1 MYKRQLVIGAA
12 ASGKSAY
19 AESLCLGHDGPRV
32 YLATMEPFG
41 EEGAR
46 RIARHRALRE
56 GKGFSTLERTRE
68 VGAAVPGLPRGCT
81 LLLEDVGNLVANEL
95 FAEGGLSPRDPDAA
109 AREVLGGIERLAQ
122 AAAYTVVVTVDVF
135 ADGMRYD
142 EGTEAWRRA
151 LARVNAGVAAL
162 ADRAV
167 EVVYGIPVWMKGEM
181 CIRDSV
187 RGVWA
192 VDTWARCAGLA
203 VSNPEAIKRVSARL
217 LSGGRVALYSDMPI
231 SGQPPEGVDIASDR
245 ARADIVVS
253 PFAGAN
259 AGASVRAAETTGE
272 VMPAGETGKPAGVRA
287 QAPAPEPLRLVVPC
301 IVAGIGCRRGACA
314 EAIEEAF
321 LLACGQAGISP
332 SAVREAATIDVKA
345 HEDVYKRQVATD
357 SSMVPL

>member
-1 MYKRQLVIGAA
+1 MTVTLVIGAA

-19 AESLCLGHDGPRV
+19 AESLCLGHDGPHV

-56 GKGFSTLERTRE
+56 GKGFSTLERTRD
-68 VGAAVPGLPRGCT
+68 VGAAVSGLPRGCT

-122 AAAYTVVVTVDVF
+122 AAAHTVVVTVDVF

-167 EVVYGIPVWMKGEM
+167 EVVCGIPVWMKGEGPT
-181 CIRDSV
+181 R
-187 RGVWA
+187 
-192 VDTWARCAGLA
+192 
-203 VSNPEAIKRVSARL
+203 
-217 LSGGRVALYSDMPI
+217 
-231 SGQPPEGVDIASDR
+231 
-245 ARADIVVS
+245 
-253 PFAGAN
+253 
-259 AGASVRAAETTGE
+259 
-272 VMPAGETGKPAGVRA
+272 
-287 QAPAPEPLRLVVPC
+287 
-301 IVAGIGCRRGACA
+301 
-314 EAIEEAF
+314 
-321 LLACGQAGISP
+321 
-332 SAVREAATIDVKA
+332 
-345 HEDVYKRQVATD
+345 
-357 SSMVPL
+357 

>member
-1 MYKRQLVIGAA
+1 MAVTLVIGAA

-46 RIARHRALRE
+46 RIARHRSLRE
-56 GKGFSTLERTRE
+56 GKGFSTLERTRD

-142 EGTEAWRRA
+142 EGTEAWTRA

-167 EVVYGIPVWMKGEM
+167 EVVCGIPVWMKGEGPT
-181 CIRDSV
+181 R
-187 RGVWA
+187 
-192 VDTWARCAGLA
+192 
-203 VSNPEAIKRVSARL
+203 
-217 LSGGRVALYSDMPI
+217 
-231 SGQPPEGVDIASDR
+231 
-245 ARADIVVS
+245 
-253 PFAGAN
+253 
-259 AGASVRAAETTGE
+259 
-272 VMPAGETGKPAGVRA
+272 
-287 QAPAPEPLRLVVPC
+287 
-301 IVAGIGCRRGACA
+301 
-314 EAIEEAF
+314 
-321 LLACGQAGISP
+321 
-332 SAVREAATIDVKA
+332 
-345 HEDVYKRQVATD
+345 
-357 SSMVPL
+357 

>member
-1 MYKRQLVIGAA
+1 MTVTFVIGAA

-56 GKGFSTLERTRE
+56 GKGFSTLERTRD
-68 VGAAVPGLPRGCT
+68 VGAAVPGLPCGCT

-151 LARVNAGVAAL
+151 LARVNAGVVAL
-162 ADRAV
+162 AARAV
-167 EVVYGIPVWMKGEM
+167 EVVCGIPVWMKGEGP
-181 CIRDSV
+181 IR
-187 RGVWA
+187 
-192 VDTWARCAGLA
+192 
-203 VSNPEAIKRVSARL
+203 
-217 LSGGRVALYSDMPI
+217 
-231 SGQPPEGVDIASDR
+231 
-245 ARADIVVS
+245 
-253 PFAGAN
+253 
-259 AGASVRAAETTGE
+259 
-272 VMPAGETGKPAGVRA
+272 
-287 QAPAPEPLRLVVPC
+287 
-301 IVAGIGCRRGACA
+301 
-314 EAIEEAF
+314 
-321 LLACGQAGISP
+321 
-332 SAVREAATIDVKA
+332 
-345 HEDVYKRQVATD
+345 
-357 SSMVPL
+357 

>member
-1 MYKRQLVIGAA
+1 MAVTLVIGAA

-32 YLATMEPFG
+32 YLATMKPFG

-68 VGAAVPGLPRGCT
+68 VPGLPRGCT

-122 AAAYTVVVTVDVF
+122 AAAYTVVVSVDVF

-151 LARVNAGVAAL
+151 LARVNAGVAVL

-167 EVVYGIPVWMKGEM
+167 EVVCGIPVWMKGEGPT
-181 CIRDSV
+181 R
-187 RGVWA
+187 
-192 VDTWARCAGLA
+192 
-203 VSNPEAIKRVSARL
+203 
-217 LSGGRVALYSDMPI
+217 
-231 SGQPPEGVDIASDR
+231 
-245 ARADIVVS
+245 
-253 PFAGAN
+253 
-259 AGASVRAAETTGE
+259 
-272 VMPAGETGKPAGVRA
+272 
-287 QAPAPEPLRLVVPC
+287 
-301 IVAGIGCRRGACA
+301 
-314 EAIEEAF
+314 
-321 LLACGQAGISP
+321 
-332 SAVREAATIDVKA
+332 
-345 HEDVYKRQVATD
+345 
-357 SSMVPL
+357 

>member
-1 MYKRQLVIGAA
+1 MTVTLVIGAA

-56 GKGFSTLERTRE
+56 GKGFSTLERTRD

-95 FAEGGLSPRDPDAA
+95 FAEGGLSPRDPAS
-109 AREVLGGIERLAQ
+109 
-122 AAAYTVVVTVDVF
+122 YTVVVTVDVF

-167 EVVYGIPVWMKGEM
+167 EVICGIPVWMKGE
-181 CIRDSV
+181 
-187 RGVWA
+187 GP
-192 VDTWARCAGLA
+192 AR
-203 VSNPEAIKRVSARL
+203 
-217 LSGGRVALYSDMPI
+217 
-231 SGQPPEGVDIASDR
+231 
-245 ARADIVVS
+245 
-253 PFAGAN
+253 
-259 AGASVRAAETTGE
+259 
-272 VMPAGETGKPAGVRA
+272 
-287 QAPAPEPLRLVVPC
+287 
-301 IVAGIGCRRGACA
+301 
-314 EAIEEAF
+314 
-321 LLACGQAGISP
+321 
-332 SAVREAATIDVKA
+332 
-345 HEDVYKRQVATD
+345 
-357 SSMVPL
+357 

>member
-1 MYKRQLVIGAA
+1 MTVTLVIGAA

-56 GKGFSTLERTRE
+56 GKGFSTLERTR
-68 VGAAVPGLPRGCT
+68 
-81 LLLEDVGNLVANEL
+81 DVGNLVANEL

-167 EVVYGIPVWMKGEM
+167 EVVCGIPVWMKGEGPT
-181 CIRDSV
+181 R
-187 RGVWA
+187 
-192 VDTWARCAGLA
+192 
-203 VSNPEAIKRVSARL
+203 
-217 LSGGRVALYSDMPI
+217 
-231 SGQPPEGVDIASDR
+231 
-245 ARADIVVS
+245 
-253 PFAGAN
+253 
-259 AGASVRAAETTGE
+259 
-272 VMPAGETGKPAGVRA
+272 
-287 QAPAPEPLRLVVPC
+287 
-301 IVAGIGCRRGACA
+301 
-314 EAIEEAF
+314 
-321 LLACGQAGISP
+321 
-332 SAVREAATIDVKA
+332 
-345 HEDVYKRQVATD
+345 
-357 SSMVPL
+357 

>member
-1 MYKRQLVIGAA
+1 MTVTFVIGAA

-56 GKGFSTLERTRE
+56 GKGFSTLERTRD
-68 VGAAVPGLPRGCT
+68 VGAAASGLPRGCS

-167 EVVYGIPVWMKGEM
+167 EVVCGIPVWMKGEGPT
-181 CIRDSV
+181 R
-187 RGVWA
+187 
-192 VDTWARCAGLA
+192 
-203 VSNPEAIKRVSARL
+203 
-217 LSGGRVALYSDMPI
+217 
-231 SGQPPEGVDIASDR
+231 
-245 ARADIVVS
+245 
-253 PFAGAN
+253 
-259 AGASVRAAETTGE
+259 
-272 VMPAGETGKPAGVRA
+272 
-287 QAPAPEPLRLVVPC
+287 
-301 IVAGIGCRRGACA
+301 
-314 EAIEEAF
+314 
-321 LLACGQAGISP
+321 
-332 SAVREAATIDVKA
+332 
-345 HEDVYKRQVATD
+345 
-357 SSMVPL
+357 

>member
-1 MYKRQLVIGAA
+1 MTVTLVIGAA

-32 YLATMEPFG
+32 YLATMESFG

-46 RIARHRALRE
+46 RIACHRALRE
-56 GKGFSTLERTRE
+56 GKGFSTLERTRD
-68 VGAAVPGLPRGCT
+68 VGAAAPGLPRGCT

-167 EVVYGIPVWMKGEM
+167 EVVCGIPVWMKGE
-181 CIRDSV
+181 
-187 RGVWA
+187 GP
-192 VDTWARCAGLA
+192 AR
-203 VSNPEAIKRVSARL
+203 
-217 LSGGRVALYSDMPI
+217 
-231 SGQPPEGVDIASDR
+231 
-245 ARADIVVS
+245 
-253 PFAGAN
+253 
-259 AGASVRAAETTGE
+259 
-272 VMPAGETGKPAGVRA
+272 
-287 QAPAPEPLRLVVPC
+287 
-301 IVAGIGCRRGACA
+301 
-314 EAIEEAF
+314 
-321 LLACGQAGISP
+321 
-332 SAVREAATIDVKA
+332 
-345 HEDVYKRQVATD
+345 
-357 SSMVPL
+357 